1 MIFFQLFWA
10 FFKIGLFAFGG
21 GYAVLSL
28 LQTEIVS
35 KYGWLTTAQFTDII
49 AISQMTPGPIG
60 INYATYVGY
69 TAITNAGYSSAIGI
83 LGSALATFSIML
95 PSFLLML
102 FVVKILEHFKDS
114 PIVASMLALLRPT
127 MIGLIAAAC
136 LLLMNK
142 ENFGSFNNS
151 PWHFFT
157 SLFLFAATF
166 YGVKVLKISPIRM
179 LIFCAIAG
187 LFLYY

>member
-1 MIFFQLFWA
+1 MIFLLLFLT

-21 GYAVLSL
+21 GYAMISL
-28 LQTEIVS
+28 IQGEVVS
-35 KYGWLTTAQFTDII
+35 KYGWLTTSQFTDVI

-60 INYATYVGY
+60 INSATYVGY
-69 TAITNAGYSSAIGI
+69 AAITNAGYSATMGM
-83 LGSALATFSIML
+83 LGSALATFSVIL

-102 FVVKILEHFKDS
+102 FVVKILTRFKES
-114 PIVASMLALLRPT
+114 PVIESMFALLRPT
-127 MIGLIAAAC
+127 ILGLIAAAC

-142 ENFGSFNNS
+142 ENFGSYNDS
-151 PWHFFT
+151 PWQFFT
-157 SLFLFAATF
+157 SLFLFAATI
-166 YGVKVLKISPIRM
+166 YGVQILKISPIRM